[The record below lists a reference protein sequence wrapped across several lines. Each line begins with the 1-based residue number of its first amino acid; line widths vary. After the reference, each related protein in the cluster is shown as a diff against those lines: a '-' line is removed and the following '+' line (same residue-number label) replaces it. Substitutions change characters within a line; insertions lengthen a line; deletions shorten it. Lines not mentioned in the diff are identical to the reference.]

1 MSSFTEGPAV
11 NGTRYVTVPLARST
25 LLEAVSTDGGSV
37 FLMDTLPGRWGTWL
51 VTTSGQLGGISGD
64 GRVLVLGRIG
74 QTSTVGG
81 TQLLVYMTKA
91 RRWHI
96 IHLPGAF
103 SFDALSQDGDT
114 LSSMSGIRTA
124 ACTASA
130 HTTPAS
136 GGCCRR

>member
-25 LLEAVSTDGGSV
+25 LLETVSTDGGSV

-64 GRVLVLGRIG
+64 GRVLVLGRVG

-81 TQLLVYMTKA
+81 TQLLVSRRRRAGGTSSTCPA
-91 RRWHI
+91 RSRSTR
-96 IHLPGAF
+96 LPGR
-103 SFDALSQDGDT
+103 QT
-114 LSSMSGIRTA
+114 R
-124 ACTASA
+124 CT
-130 HTTPAS
+130 
-136 GGCCRR
+136 